1 MNIIRLGQDEIVDAG
16 VLDEHGHRLTWTYDL
31 WLALANHAL
40 RHLAEAVLGRRK
52 LIGWVN
58 EAMGDILA
66 EAA

>member
-1 MNIIRLGQDEIVDAG
+1 MHSLRLPITPCAISPRLFSDA
-16 VLDEHGHRLTWTYDL
+16 
-31 WLALANHAL
+31 A
-40 RHLAEAVLGRRK
+40 K